1 MRKGVTDKKAYTCHK
16 GIEILSDTYSRQ
28 LQQTPKPFNL
38 SI

>member
-28 LQQTPKPFNL
+28 LQQTLNPL